1 MWAVR
6 TDVGYLVC
14 GLTRTWLETLRG
26 VPMLLESNDPR
37 VRKRLLPETYD
48 DDDAE
53 QQWRRHSAPELER
66 LFMSRAQIVRKDL
79 GAMRQL
85 KDADSW
91 VLFVPDTHQNAWLAT
106 LNAARL
112 ALFLLSDLEA
122 EHLEREGH
130 QRATDKQREA
140 IARIHFLAE
149 LQSILMGQFD
159 LMDDLDLDDDSGNGG
174 GLKVDDLDLPPDGTD
189 PEPPPKNGPNSGP
202 KGGPKGGSKG
212 GPKNGSKS

>member
-6 TDVGYLVC
+6 TDVGYLIC
-14 GLTRTWLETLRG
+14 GLTRICLETLRG

-37 VRKRLLPETYD
+37 VRKRLMPETYD
-48 DDDAE
+48 DAE
-53 QQWRRHSAPELER
+53 AELQWRQHAAPELER
-66 LFMSRAQIVRKDL
+66 LFLSRAQIVRKDL
-79 GAMRQL
+79 AAMRQL

-112 ALFLLSDLEA
+112 ALFLLSELEA
-122 EHLEREGH
+122 VHLERDGH
-130 QRATDKQREA
+130 QRATEKQREA

-159 LMDDLDLDDDSGNGG
+159 LMDDLDLDDDSGDGG
-174 GLKVDDLDLPPDGTD
+174 GLKVDDLDLPPDPGAD
-189 PEPPPKNGPNSGP
+189 PEPPPKNGGPQNGP
-202 KGGPKGGSKG
+202 KNG
-212 GPKNGSKS
+212 GPKNGR